1 MTGPNNPL
9 RARGV
14 FRARSAPPA
23 FPLVL
28 ILALILALILTG
40 CSGDT
45 DADVI
50 IRDCDGGCYYEA
62 TVSGT
67 AYFPYYERGETVYY
81 DDANEE
87 ILVELRDEL
96 GYIVSDTVTGPSGYF
111 RFDDLPAGWY
121 YLTAVVEVY
130 DPDYDLWD
138 VYVAEQSDFYVD
150 AGAWVSERN
159 LFLEYSYSG
168 R

>member
-1 MTGPNNPL
+1 MTGPNSTPRARSLL
-9 RARGV
+9 RAR
-14 FRARSAPPA
+14 FTLPA
-23 FPLVL
+23 LL
-28 ILALILALILTG
+28 LLLAALLLTG

-45 DADVI
+45 DADVV
-50 IRDCDGGCYYEA
+50 IRDCDDECYYDA

-67 AYFPYYERGETVYY
+67 AYFPYYEGGEPIYY

-87 ILVELRDEL
+87 ILVELRDES

-121 YLTAVVEVY
+121 YLTAAVEVY

-138 VYVAEQSDFYVD
+138 IYYAEQSDFYVD
-150 AGAWVSERN
+150 GGEWVSERN
-159 LFLEYSYSG
+159 LFLEYSYPE